1 MKKEL
6 TVMKA
11 VLKADYDRHVHRFQE
26 IKELHGSILLGDS
39 MIAYLPLSKY
49 KFGKSVFN
57 FGIPGDTTTGVL
69 NRLSQV
75 IDLKP
80 LKVWIH
86 IGSNDLVLSDLSKIE
101 IAENILKIRN
111 MLIEKIEHVK
121 VYIIS
126 ITPVLRNHSISNMRY
141 IEWRTNDE
149 IKEINQMLQ
158 NHLMKGEYIN
168 VFDLLI
174 DSYGNLNI
182 DYTKDGIHLNG
193 EGYKVFID
201 EIKTLI

>member
-1 MKKEL
+1 
-6 TVMKA
+6 MKA

-39 MIAYLPLSKY
+39 MIAYLPLSMYKY
-49 KFGKSVFN
+49 GQSLLN

-101 IAENILKIRN
+101 IAENILKIRD

-158 NHLMKGEYIN
+158 NHLMNGEYIN

>member
-1 MKKEL
+1 
-6 TVMKA
+6 
-11 VLKADYDRHVHRFQE
+11 
-26 IKELHGSILLGDS
+26 
-39 MIAYLPLSKY
+39 
-49 KFGKSVFN
+49 
-57 FGIPGDTTTGVL
+57 
-69 NRLSQV
+69 
-75 IDLKP
+75 
-80 LKVWIH
+80 
-86 IGSNDLVLSDLSKIE
+86 
-101 IAENILKIRN
+101 

>member
-1 MKKEL
+1 
-6 TVMKA
+6 
-11 VLKADYDRHVHRFQE
+11 
-26 IKELHGSILLGDS
+26 
-39 MIAYLPLSKY
+39 MIAYLPLSMY
-49 KFGKSVFN
+49 KFGQSLLN

-69 NRLSQV
+69 YRLSQV

-86 IGSNDLVLSDLSKIE
+86 VGSNDLVLSDLSEVE
-101 IAENILKIRN
+101 IAENILKIRD

>member
-39 MIAYLPLSKY
+39 MIAYLPLSGY
-49 KFGKSVFN
+49 KFGQSLFN

-101 IAENILKIRN
+101 IAENILKIRD

-141 IEWRTNDE
+141 IEWRANDE

>member
-39 MIAYLPLSKY
+39 MIAYLPLSEY
-49 KFGKSVFN
+49 KFGQSLLN

-101 IAENILKIRN
+101 IAENILKIRD

-141 IEWRTNDE
+141 IEWRANDE